1 MNKEELIEQ
10 ALRLPSNA
18 ISYYVNQM
26 LTELFPDKA
35 VIESQ
40 SSLFDV
46 EEYARDGQCH
56 VLPRFG
62 IPSEFVTDWEEPD
75 EDQGKSTASEGQLS
89 KNARNAWLE
98 TKWRGETLE
107 VLIMGWWEAYNRV
120 ICRWILADSKESATQ
135 FLEAVCRWN
144 SEVRGELLVFD
155 SGCWHKDERLY
166 QAIKDATFEN
176 LILQGTLKQDIRAD
190 LERFF
195 DARDVYEK
203 YRIPWKRGILFVGP
217 PGNGKTHAV
226 KALINS
232 LDRPC
237 LYVKS
242 FKAEY
247 SEDEDNIH
255 DVFKRARKAAPC
267 ILVLEDLDS
276 LLTDENRSFFLNEL
290 DGFATNT
297 GIITLATTNHPERL
311 DPAIMDRPSRFDRK
325 YPFEL
330 PGLQERID
338 YIQHWNAI
346 LQEAMQL
353 PTEAIEHIASLTED
367 FSFAYLK
374 ELFLSSMMKWIIAPQ
389 PDIMDTLMSEQVIVL
404 REQMASARRPDTI
417 EHKDN

>member
-10 ALRLPSNA
+10 ALRLPNSV
-18 ISYYVNQM
+18 IPYYVNRQ

-35 VIESQ
+35 VVESQ

-56 VLPRFG
+56 ILPRFG
-62 IPSEFVTDWEEPD
+62 IPNEFVTDWEEPD
-75 EDQGKSTASEGQLS
+75 EDESSAPEGQLS

-98 TKWRGETLE
+98 ATWRGETLQ

-120 ICRWILADSKESATQ
+120 IYRWILADTEESATQ

-144 SEVRGELLVFD
+144 SEVRGEILVFD
-155 SGCWHKDERLY
+155 DGCWYKDERLY
-166 QAIKDATFEN
+166 RAIKDATFEN
-176 LILQGTLKQDIRAD
+176 LVLQGTLKQDIRAD

-195 DARDVYEK
+195 DARAVYEK
-203 YRIPWKRGILFVGP
+203 YHIPWKRGILFVGP

-232 LDRPC
+232 LDKPC

-247 SEDEDNIH
+247 RKDENNIR

-290 DGFATNT
+290 DGFASNI

-311 DPAIMDRPSRFDRK
+311 DPAILDRPSRFDRK

-330 PGLQERID
+330 PQLQERID
-338 YIQHWNAI
+338 YIQHWNAA
-346 LQEAMQL
+346 LQGAMQL
-353 PTEAIEHIASLTED
+353 PVEAIEHIATLTED

-374 ELFLSSMMKWIIAPQ
+374 ELFLSSMMKWIVAPQ
-389 PDIMDTLMSEQVIVL
+389 PDIMDTLIREQVSVL
-404 REQMASARRPDTI
+404 REQMASARKVD
-417 EHKDN
+417 

>member
-10 ALRLPSNA
+10 ALRLPISA
-18 ISYYVNQM
+18 IPYYVNLQ
-26 LTELFPDKA
+26 LAELFPDKA
-35 VIESQ
+35 IVESQ

-46 EEYARDGQCH
+46 EEYGRDGQCS
-56 VLPRFG
+56 VEPRAS
-62 IPSEFVTDWEEPD
+62 IHSEFVTDWEEPD
-75 EDQGKSTASEGQLS
+75 EDENEEESIAPADQLS

-98 TKWRGETLE
+98 ITWQGEALD
-107 VLIMGWWEAYNRV
+107 VLIMSWWEHYNRATY
-120 ICRWILADSKESATQ
+120 RWILADTEEGANQ

-144 SEVRGELLVFD
+144 AEVRGEILVYD
-155 SGCWHKDERLY
+155 DGCWYKDGRLY
-166 QAIKDATFEN
+166 HAIKDATFEN
-176 LILQGTLKQDIRAD
+176 LVLQGTLKQDIQED

-195 DARDVYEK
+195 NARDVYEK

-232 LDRPC
+232 LDKPC

-247 SEDEDNIH
+247 RKDENNIR

-290 DGFATNT
+290 DGFASNV
-297 GIITLATTNHPERL
+297 GIITLATTNHPDHL
-311 DPAIMDRPSRFDRK
+311 DPAILDRPSRFDRK
-325 YPFEL
+325 YPFDL
-330 PGLQERID
+330 PQLQERVD
-338 YIQHWNAI
+338 YIQHWNAS
-346 LQEAMQL
+346 LQGAMQL
-353 PTEAIEHIASLTED
+353 PDEAIGHIAHLTED

-374 ELFLSSMMKWIIAPQ
+374 ELFLSSMMKWIAAPQ
-389 PDIMDTLMSEQVIVL
+389 PDIMDTLMSEQVMVL
-404 REQMASARRPDTI
+404 REQMASAKQAPD
-417 EHKDN
+417 N